1 MTTPTHLIL
10 NLALYDRKQF
20 GHSFSAVLWGALVP
34 DLPIMLMFAWEKLVM
49 ARPLD
54 VIRYDIYVNSL
65 WTTVTDALNSI
76 PFILIGLLAALAFQS
91 PWFKLRPKLSLTL
104 SQVEWVKLFFI
115 SMVGHVVLDLPVHI
129 EDAHRHLFPFSDYK
143 FISSFSYWSSDHH
156 AQLILMIEILLLIAS
171 SYILWRRRPSR
182 LGHRILLAV
191 IGLYVGVF
199 CVRYIL
205 V

>member
-1 MTTPTHLIL
+1 MTSPTHLIL
-10 NLALYDRKQF
+10 NLALYDRKQIP
-20 GHSFSAVLWGALVP
+20 HSLSAVLWGALVP

-76 PFILIGLLAALAFQS
+76 PFILIGLLAALVFQS
-91 PWFKLRPKLSLTL
+91 PWF
-104 SQVEWVKLFFI
+104 KLFFI

-156 AQLILMIEILLLIAS
+156 AQLILMIEILLLVAS
-171 SYILWRRRPSR
+171 SYILWRRRASR
-182 LGHRILLAV
+182 LGHGILLAV